1 MSKLIGLNGQPLDGG
16 QEKPMTLQERI
27 NMAENLW
34 NCGKKEQAFQM
45 ALNAIAFVSQAIH
58 GMGQNFRIVE
68 QREAAVQKSL
78 QEQAKNQQVLNQNDQ
93 NLSSALAGLAVRVAA
108 LEEGNSEAW
117 KKGGGE

>member
-34 NCGKKEQAFQM
+34 NCGKKNEGFQM
-45 ALNAIAFVSQAIH
+45 ALNAIAFLSQAIH
-58 GMGQNFRIVE
+58 SMGQNFRVVDG
-68 QREAAVQKSL
+68 REAALAKSQ
-78 QEQAKNQQVLNQNDQ
+78 QELGQNDQ
-93 NLSSALAGLAVRVAA
+93 MLSAALANVDVRLKA